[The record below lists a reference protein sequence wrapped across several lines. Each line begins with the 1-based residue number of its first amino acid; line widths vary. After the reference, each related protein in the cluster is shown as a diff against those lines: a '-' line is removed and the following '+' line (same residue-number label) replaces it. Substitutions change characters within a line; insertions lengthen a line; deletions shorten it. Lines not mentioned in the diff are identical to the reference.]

1 MTTPINTDTLI
12 SLPELMQKM
21 NPFDTKG
28 LHLTQG
34 YRVFITPKNIAD
46 AIKSGE
52 FLHRSEIEDDR
63 ENLIHRVAYL
73 VINGNYN
80 EDWAIVINSDFIE
93 QGLWPIC
100 KNTDV
105 FIGASIKREMGLER
119 EGLVVYGLGDAQVIE
134 QWLGQKVTMIEPE
147 AFIHVKEPVWQHFD
161 WNYYTQSGIQVMEPE
176 DYLEYLGDDDN
187 NVESRKEI
195 LNKLPANFF
204 DVSHLENLRKVWE
217 KFPRYASFEFLAQD
231 SMLAYLEKY
240 PETIFVLDNEVTQY
254 IGEKYYHKHDILLPL
269 QQLYREKI
277 FKNPDACAS
286 ILEHGHD
293 GELINYFDKQQV
305 LENEDFLARYYPC
318 VKDDKVRFG
327 NRLLK
332 VKKTDNFYQA
342 PHRKIAFFCY
352 EYMTWSDNLNELNP
366 FFDGWQNDKEQV
378 IDYLEQIREKLN
390 EKHTN
395 KRLPVNGNGQ
405 ISVNVERAR
414 QDYADIAE
422 RIFYRLSDKLSEDY
436 EINRLFISIVPRVY
450 EKMSEP
456 MRRKVEFLEQ
466 YINGTKVNSLSAIP
480 EHAIFQLKPGEAL
493 KRLVGKYPSVMTYT
507 TTPQDWLDDM
517 SLVVLAMREMENMK
531 LSDSMLDAI
540 ASDEQYSMSAISAH
554 PPVYERFSL
563 KHRRNTKLALKYLDY
578 CFYYDKIKNND
589 DWVSEKSQSL
599 PSADHALNHVPKI
612 LWYYHDFCL
621 KALAL
626 NDQVQHVVIKGIPEP
641 FWSDIQFLTKLFKA
655 INDRELKINNLKKI
669 PMPVY
674 GFIINQKHESSL
686 KTFQK
691 MLFKLKIEQAVSQY
705 DKPDVMND
713 IAQERENLG
722 RMKI

>member
-1 MTTPINTDTLI
+1 MTTFI
-12 SLPELMQKM
+12 SLSHLMQKM

-34 YRVFITPKNIAD
+34 YRVFITPKNIVD
-46 AIKSGE
+46 VINSGE
-52 FLHRSEIEDDR
+52 FLSYSDIEDDR

-73 VINGNYN
+73 VINGDYN
-80 EDWAIVINSDFIE
+80 EDWPIVINSDFIE

-105 FIGASIKREMGLER
+105 FIGAIIKREMGLER

-134 QWLGQKVTMIEPE
+134 QWLGQKVTMIDSES
-147 AFIHVKEPVWQHFD
+147 FIHVKEPVWQHFD
-161 WNYYTQSGIQVMEPE
+161 WNYYTQSGLQVMEPD

-187 NVESRKEI
+187 NLESRKEI
-195 LNKLPANFF
+195 LTKLPANFF

-217 KFPRYASFEFLAQD
+217 KFPRYASLEFLAQN

-240 PETIFVLDNEVTQY
+240 PETILILDNEVTQY
-254 IGEKYYHKHDILLPL
+254 ITEKYYHQHDILLPL
-269 QQLYREKI
+269 QQFYREKI

-293 GELINYFDKQQV
+293 GELIKYFDKQQV

-327 NRLLK
+327 NRLLM
-332 VKKTDNFYQA
+332 VKKADNFYQA

-352 EYMTWSDNLNELNP
+352 EYMTWSNHLNELNQ
-366 FFDGWQNDKEQV
+366 FFDGWQNDKQQV

-390 EKHTN
+390 EKHTHTFN
-395 KRLPVNGNGQ
+395 GKINVNDDR
-405 ISVNVERAR
+405 VM

-422 RIFYRLSDKLSEDY
+422 RIFLRLNDDLAEDY
-436 EINRLFISIVPRVY
+436 ELSALFISIVPRIY

-466 YINGTKVNSLSAIP
+466 YINCTQLTSLSPIP
-480 EHAIFQLKPGEAL
+480 ERAIFQLQPGEAL
-493 KRLVGKYPSVMTYT
+493 KRLVSKHPSVMTYT
-507 TTPQDWLDDM
+507 ATPQSWLDDI
-517 SLVVLAMREMENMK
+517 SLVVIAMREMENMK

-540 ASDEQYSMSAISAH
+540 ASDEQYSISAISAH

-563 KHRRNTKLALKYLDY
+563 KHQRNIKLALKYLDY

-589 DWVSEKSQSL
+589 DWISDKSQL
-599 PSADHALNHVPKI
+599 PSSDNALNHVPKI

-621 KALAL
+621 NALAL
-626 NDQVQHVVIKGIPEP
+626 NEQVQHVVIKGIPEA
-641 FWSDIQFLTKLFKA
+641 FWSDTQFLNKFFKA
-655 INDRELKINNLKKI
+655 ISDRELKINNLKKI

-674 GFIINQKHESSL
+674 NFLMSQKHESSL

-691 MLFKLKIEQAVSQY
+691 MLFKLKIEQAVSQH
-705 DKPDVMND
+705 DTPDVMND